1 MTKLFETV
9 SYDTDV
15 NACYIKMAD
24 GEITDTIETQTD
36 CWVDV
41 DSFGNQLG
49 IEILNADQHYNLI
62 NKILLT
68 KMPVA
73 ECVLS

>member
-9 SYDTDV
+9 TYDTEV
-15 NACYIKMAD
+15 NACYIKIAD
-24 GEITDTIETQTD
+24 GIIVDTIETQTD
-36 CWVDV
+36 CWVDI
-41 DSFGNQLG
+41 DGFGKQLG

-62 NKILLT
+62 NNILLT
-68 KMPVA
+68 KIPVA